1 MTNVTYGTNR
11 SISRLRHSLNF
22 IDYVPGATRCALA
35 PGDHISR
42 LRRSLNFIDGIPGA
56 TRCALAPGY
65 HISRLRRSLNF
76 IDWCCRGDALRACPW
91 LSYFAPSA
99 LAEFH

>member
-35 PGDHISR
+35 PGYHISR
-42 LRRSLNFIDGIPGA
+42 LRRSLNFIDGVPGA

-76 IDWCCRGDALRACPW
+76 IDGVAGATRCACPW